1 MDTKDKTPPFKG
13 GASNVFYLQRDS
25 LKNNTF
31 PQSRQAL
38 KLPDPKNNSL
48 LLWERAAIYRRV
60 NEASP
65 SLDGLKAYENAMALF
80 NFVFRE
86 DCHD

>member
-1 MDTKDKTPPFKG
+1 MRIQDKTPLGG

-25 LKNNTF
+25 LKSNTF

-38 KLPDPKNNSL
+38 KLPDPKRNSL

-60 NEASP
+60 NEDSP
-65 SLDGLKAYENAMALF
+65 SLDGLIAYENAMALF
-80 NFVFRE
+80 NSVFRE